1 MKWTERT
8 SSAHSRPE
16 VDFIS
21 SRMSAVPGS
30 RVGGGRGTASAEEA
44 GAAAELEADWLAV
57 TSDGK
62 GRGTRGVEAG
72 SLR

>member
-1 MKWTERT
+1 M
-8 SSAHSRPE
+8 
-16 VDFIS
+16 
-21 SRMSAVPGS
+21 PGS

-44 GAAAELEADWLAV
+44 GAELEADWLAV

-72 SLR
+72 SL